1 MIIKAFKAARRAV
14 GRVVTKEIEDIK
26 NARSW
31 REFIRSAQRHR
42 YRKFAR
48 PHPTAMMTV
57 FEPVHLL
64 VFNEMIEMHGGKL
77 KAERMIYIAPD
88 KIESV
93 QPYSKHD
100 DQDEHSIITIQG
112 IERIVF
118 GHHEVLIEMLEI
130 GVDIRE
136 ATEWVA

>member
-93 QPYSKHD
+93 QPYSKHVLRSV
-100 DQDEHSIITIQG
+100 QDRSDRQSSRRQVRASASRVQRVHD
-112 IERIVF
+112 
-118 GHHEVLIEMLEI
+118 L
-130 GVDIRE
+130 
-136 ATEWVA
+136 